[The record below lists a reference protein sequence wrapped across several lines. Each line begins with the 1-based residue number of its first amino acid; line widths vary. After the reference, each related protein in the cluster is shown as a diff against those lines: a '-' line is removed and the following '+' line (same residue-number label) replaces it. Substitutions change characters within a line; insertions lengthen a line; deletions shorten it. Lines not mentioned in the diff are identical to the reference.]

1 MNKVCRVVGIC
12 DILVGIIDLM
22 NGEIMM
28 GIVMLL
34 TGFYLVFVDW
44 K

>member
-28 GIVMLL
+28 GIATLL
-34 TGFYLVFVDW
+34 TGFYLLFVKW
-44 K
+44 E

>member
-28 GIVMLL
+28 GITMLL
-34 TGFYLVFVDW
+34 TGFYLLFVDW
-44 K
+44 E

>member
-1 MNKVCRVVGIC
+1 MNKVCRFVGTF

-22 NGEIMM
+22 SGEILM

-34 TGFYLVFVDW
+34 TGFYLLFVEW